1 MARQRAAASRRR
13 RHRCAGGGQPGGGS
27 QLAAAHMMYLKKQG
41 QSMHP
46 VRSTLSVLSAA
57 GVREGVYSTARGAL
71 GLCAVG

>member
-1 MARQRAAASRRR
+1 
-13 RHRCAGGGQPGGGS
+13 
-27 QLAAAHMMYLKKQG
+27 MMYLKKQG

-57 GVREGVYSTARGAL
+57 GVREGVYSTAQGAL